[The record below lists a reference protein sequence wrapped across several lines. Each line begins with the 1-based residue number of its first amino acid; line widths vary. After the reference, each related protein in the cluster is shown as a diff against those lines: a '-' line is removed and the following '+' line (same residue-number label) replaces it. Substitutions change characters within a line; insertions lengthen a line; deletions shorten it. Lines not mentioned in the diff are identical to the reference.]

1 MKIENLSR
9 LRLWFVLI
17 CNCWY
22 YIAMSPRVG
31 WNRKGVETIYDVC
44 TTHVFSSSS
53 DFTYLWYLAELC
65 WCSTCQHG
73 GSDFPLVQ
81 ESNSFWN
88 TIENRITIFS
98 TWRWQ
103 FHLTPNLDLT
113 DGNLAD
119 SFRKWKRQLKVYME
133 ASGANNKLK
142 QRQTAII
149 LHCAGPQVLEVYDKN
164 DPVKV
169 LEKLEEYLN
178 PRENEVL
185 QSFRFWNIPFHE
197 PFGVFLT
204 ELYARAASCNFKEKE
219 RMIRDKIVFSVS
231 GKLEELLLRE
241 SNLDL
246 KKATEIFRVFKI
258 TSWAKK
264 EISPP
269 SEGYP
274 IDKIEAQHQ
283 KKQNNAVKPQQKD
296 GPRVLKECNFP
307 GQSHEAAKTQCPACG
322 KTCNYCKGRNHYEVK
337 CKKVNLLNA
346 GRDSDECDGQ
356 WWAVVGADHK
366 CVTAL
371 MQVNGCEVRFPLDS
385 GADVN
390 IICQKFVKKSRV
402 KSTSQKLIMWN
413 KWTVTPFG

>member
-119 SFRKWKRQLKVYME
+119 SFRKWKRQLEVYME

-142 QRQTAII
+142 QRQTAIKFT
-149 LHCAGPQVLEVYDKN
+149 LCWP
-164 DPVKV
+164 
-169 LEKLEEYLN
+169 
-178 PRENEVL
+178 
-185 QSFRFWNIPFHE
+185 
-197 PFGVFLT
+197 
-204 ELYARAASCNFKEKE
+204 ASSRSLWQK
-219 RMIRDKIVFSVS
+219 R
-231 GKLEELLLRE
+231 
-241 SNLDL
+241 
-246 KKATEIFRVFKI
+246 
-258 TSWAKK
+258 
-264 EISPP
+264 P
-269 SEGYP
+269 SEGP
-274 IDKIEAQHQ
+274 RKAW
-283 KKQNNAVKPQQKD
+283 
-296 GPRVLKECNFP
+296 RVLE
-307 GQSHEAAKTQCPACG
+307 PARKRSSSKFSILEHTIPRAFWCIP
-322 KTCNYCKGRNHYEVK
+322 NRV
-337 CKKVNLLNA
+337 
-346 GRDSDECDGQ
+346 
-356 WWAVVGADHK
+356 
-366 CVTAL
+366 
-371 MQVNGCEVRFPLDS
+371 
-385 GADVN
+385 
-390 IICQKFVKKSRV
+390 ICSCRLV
-402 KSTSQKLIMWN
+402 
-413 KWTVTPFG
+413 